1 MSRKSYSVR
10 LEHALKRL
18 EVKRIEDAA
27 KLPVKEILKAKN
39 VGIECVLELCS
50 VLDKH
55 GVCFEDQA
63 GLEKCRKKHEERKAR
78 VLYYNILSKLDYT
91 LHRTIKNRKLVLQ
104 LQIPKKLSYPE
115 KFYMVALQC
124 MAQAV
129 KETRS
134 FTTFLDM
141 SITPKVDLV
150 QKEISYSLCD
160 VCFIKFVLSKYIE
173 GLLGMRI
180 ESDEFIYSKKYKG
193 NVIRLWFPDIY
204 PNDYSLRSGGGVNM
218 DVLQKIKTKL
228 SKIFIVD
235 EFLRSFF
242 VEIPSPE
249 YVRSA
254 RYVVNIDTNSLMTL
268 LLRKSMFRDIVN
280 LLFDVSMVQDNMQQE
295 VINHAKNS

>member
-10 LEHALKRL
+10 LEHALKLL

-91 LHRTIKNRKLVLQ
+91 LHRTIKNRKLVLR
-104 LQIPKKLSYPE
+104 LQFPKNFLYPE
-115 KFYMVALQC
+115 NFYMVALQC
-124 MAQAV
+124 VVRAV
-129 KETRS
+129 KETSS
-134 FTTFLDM
+134 FIKFLDM
-141 SITPKVDLV
+141 GVAPKIDLT
-150 QKEISYSLCD
+150 QKEVSYSLCD
-160 VCFIKFVLSKYIE
+160 VCFIKFVLAKYIE

-180 ESDEFIYSKKYKG
+180 ECDEFIYSKKYKG

-204 PNDYSLRSGGGVNM
+204 PNNYSLRGGGVNM

-228 SKIFIVD
+228 SKIVIVD
-235 EFLRSFF
+235 EFLRNFF

-254 RYVVNIDTNSLMTL
+254 RYVVNIDMDSLMAL
-268 LLRKSMFRDIVN
+268 LLRKSMFQDTVN
-280 LLFDVSMVQDNMQQE
+280 LLFDVTIVQDNMQQE
-295 VINHAKNS
+295 VISRAKNT